1 MLGKSNGATRRN
13 KDPMSCQLFQ
23 LNIRLL
29 GLDNDLTTP
38 NLNESRVS
46 GRLPL
51 HLQTTLLF
59 TWAFSEYA
67 L

>member
-1 MLGKSNGATRRN
+1 
-13 KDPMSCQLFQ
+13 MSCQLFQ